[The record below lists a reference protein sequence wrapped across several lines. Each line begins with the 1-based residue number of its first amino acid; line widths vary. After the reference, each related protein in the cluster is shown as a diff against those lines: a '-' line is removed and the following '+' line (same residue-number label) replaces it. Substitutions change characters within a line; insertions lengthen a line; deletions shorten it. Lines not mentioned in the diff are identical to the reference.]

1 MIIQCML
8 KYCLYL
14 KLGLKVKKS
23 HKIIQ
28 FDQKNWMRK
37 YVDFNTKKRKEANN
51 EFDKNIYK
59 LKNNSVFGKTCENL
73 RQRKKIT
80 IVNSNQ
86 KAKKIITKSTYKNHV
101 CISENL
107 VISTEK
113 QKEIYFNKPIY
124 VGTTILDYAKYIMYD
139 FYYVLKPFY
148 GNKITLCYTDTDS
161 FVLEIQTDDVYQ
173 DIIDNFFRL
182 L

>member
-8 KYCLYL
+8 KHCLYL
-14 KLGLKVKKS
+14 KLGLKVKKI

-73 RQRKKIT
+73 RKK
-80 IVNSNQ
+80 
-86 KAKKIITKSTYKNHV
+86 
-101 CISENL
+101 EN
-107 VISTEK
+107 
-113 QKEIYFNKPIY
+113 YN
-124 VGTTILDYAKYIMYD
+124 
-139 FYYVLKPFY
+139 
-148 GNKITLCYTDTDS
+148 C
-161 FVLEIQTDDVYQ
+161 
-173 DIIDNFFRL
+173 
-182 L
+182 